1 MEYFILGSIFIIA
14 MGLISFERR
23 VIKQLDALEEK
34 INDLQHTLDNR

>member
-23 VIKQLDALEEK
+23 VIKRLDDLEEK
-34 INDLQHTLDNR
+34 INDLQHTLDER